1 MQNTGFSVLI
11 PKKPSKGIVW
21 FSQYHF
27 PRQKHWTIKN
37 ICIVLNN
44 GEEIMR
50 EGRRKGISTS
60 GKTKAP
66 RPVFAPGFDRREHY
80 RVKLESSDFLDSE
93 RVWWGCAGGSRKGN
107 ECVQGSCFRLMAVQ
121 CYPSPVGPFVLTRET
136 RETSGSPPSLVLLKC
151 CLDPQGRGTP
161 GLQTKE
167 WLKSRPFCWW
177 KLMTV
182 MTG

>member
-1 MQNTGFSVLI
+1 MNKTGF
-11 PKKPSKGIVW
+11 

-50 EGRRKGISTS
+50 
-60 GKTKAP
+60 GKTGGRAFLPGGKTNAP
-66 RPVFAPGFDRREHY
+66 RPVFAWGFDRREHY
-80 RVKLESSDFLDSE
+80 MVKLESSDFLVSE

-107 ECVQGSCFRLMAVQ
+107 ECVQGSCFRWMAVQ
-121 CYPSPVGPFVLTRET
+121 CHPLPVGPVVSTRE
-136 RETSGSPPSLVLLKC
+136 RPGSPPSLVLLKC
-151 CLDPQGRGTP
+151 FLDPQGRGTP

-167 WLKSRPFCWW
+167 WLKPWLFCWW